1 MEPYSVYIHIP
12 YCKKKCRYCNFLST
26 APEVKD
32 IDTYIEAMKSELRL
46 YKPFL
51 SNREIKSIF
60 IGGGTPSLL
69 EPDQLKQLIAAISLS
84 LTIKNTVEITM
95 EANPES
101 ISAEKLKAMHN
112 LGINRLSIGLQ
123 SFDDNV
129 LKSLGRIH
137 NAESSFAAIEKA
149 RSAGFRNINV
159 DVIYGIPSQDIT
171 KELNGIKA
179 ITPEHVSFYYLTI
192 EQGTPLSMD
201 KIFKP
206 LNDDSFQ
213 ELYLKI
219 HEEMLAAGYD
229 HYEVSNFAK
238 KGFQSVHNMN
248 YWQRGDYLG
257 IGSGAHGFFKTGLPW
272 IGMTAQAR
280 YENAY
285 PPSAY
290 IEKALSSDGNNVFPI
305 SRVEVLDMDAETLEN
320 IFLSL
325 RTWKGIGTNLVK
337 NKTLMKHLTD
347 DGLIQVNDDKLNL
360 TVKGMCVMDGIVTEL
375 F

>member
-1 MEPYSVYIHIP
+1 MESYSVYIHIP

-32 IDTYIEAMKSELRL
+32 IDTYIDAMKSELKL
-46 YKPFL
+46 YRPFL

-69 EPDQLKQLIAAISLS
+69 EPEQLKQIIAAISLS
-84 LTIKNTVEITM
+84 LTIKDNIEITI

-129 LKSLGRIH
+129 LKSLGRLH
-137 NAESSFAAIEKA
+137 NADSSFAAIEKA
-149 RSAGFRNINV
+149 RSAGFKNINV

-179 ITPEHVSFYYLTI
+179 IKPEHVSFYYLTI
-192 EQGTPLSMD
+192 EQGTPLSLD

-206 LNDDSFQ
+206 LNDDAFQ

-219 HEEMLAAGYD
+219 HEEMVNTGYE

-290 IEKALSSDGNNVFPI
+290 TEKVLNNNGNTFPI
-305 SRVEVLDMDAETLEN
+305 SRVEVLDTDAETLEH

-325 RTWKGIGTNLVK
+325 RTWQGIDTDLVR

-347 DGLIQVNDDKLNL
+347 DGLIKIQDNKLSL